1 MNKGENAYQK
11 VCIQYFTTP
20 CGQLILASTG
30 DELCLCDWYGM
41 PCAVRNKHKI
51 GRELNAIFSI
61 ESSPVIN
68 QTMKQLDEYFA
79 GIRKQFSIP
88 IHPIGT
94 DFQIRVWRALLNIP
108 YGDTR
113 SYSEI
118 AKIIGNER
126 SVRAVAQAIGA
137 NGISIIIPC
146 HRVIGSILSFSVFFG
161 GFDKKEF
168 LLKHETHFSF
178 G

>member
-1 MNKGENAYQK
+1 MNKGEKAYQK

-51 GRELNAIFSI
+51 GRELNAIFRI

-79 GIRKQFSIP
+79 GIRKPLIIP
-88 IHPIGT
+88 KTPICNNYIIP
-94 DFQIRVWRALLNIP
+94 DWRALLNIP
-108 YGDTR
+108 
-113 SYSEI
+113 
-118 AKIIGNER
+118 
-126 SVRAVAQAIGA
+126 
-137 NGISIIIPC
+137 
-146 HRVIGSILSFSVFFG
+146 
-161 GFDKKEF
+161 
-168 LLKHETHFSF
+168 
-178 G
+178 